1 VAAVPSRVE
10 RGKMDASEI
19 LTFIVFGVATLCVL
33 FWRGEY

>member
-1 VAAVPSRVE
+1 
-10 RGKMDASEI
+10 MDASEM